1 MQESVKERFAPIVMF
16 VYNRADHFEQTY
28 RALSK
33 CPEAKD
39 SVLFVFS
46 DGPKNEAGAAKVQEV
61 RYALRAAQE
70 ECAFKEFHIVESS
83 ENKGLKESIIS
94 GVSHVLS
101 KYGRVIVLED
111 DCVVAPS
118 FLGFMNMCLD
128 TYSENSKVGSI
139 AGFMPSME
147 YLYNAERDVFFAY
160 RSCSMGWATWKDRW
174 DTINWTIPIIN
185 RFYEQPKLIRKLN
198 SCGTDRFL
206 RLYRQTKGNSSSWSI
221 RFGAQL
227 VLNDQYTVYPRYS
240 YVSNIGCDASGV
252 HSRVEDA
259 ASVQVDLSKA
269 IENPKLTEVEFDPRV
284 QKAMKKHY
292 SAGIVSDV
300 KRFLAT
306 AGIVL
311 RERLKR

>member
-33 CPEAKD
+33 CPEAKE

-70 ECAFKEFHIVESS
+70 ECAFKEFHIVESP
-83 ENKGLKESIIS
+83 ENQGLAKSVIS
-94 GVSHVLS
+94 GVT
-101 KYGRVIVLED
+101 RVIQQYGSVIVVED
-111 DCVVAPS
+111 DCVVSPY
-118 FLGFMNMCLD
+118 FLNYMNNGLNLHKENMRIGSVAGYVPMFDFPKRYKKD
-128 TYSENSKVGSI
+128 T
-139 AGFMPSME
+139 F
-147 YLYNAERDVFFAY
+147 LTY
-160 RSCSMGWATWKDRW
+160 RSCSWGWATWKDRW
-174 DTINWTIPIIN
+174 ESIDWEMTYMKE
-185 RFYEQPKLIRKLN
+185 FYRAPALIRRLN
-198 SCGTDRFL
+198 ACGGDRFL
-206 RLYRQTKGNSSSWSI
+206 RLYRQTKGNGNSWSV

-269 IENPKLTEVEFDPRV
+269 IENPKLTEVEFDPGV

-311 RERLKR
+311 RERLKG